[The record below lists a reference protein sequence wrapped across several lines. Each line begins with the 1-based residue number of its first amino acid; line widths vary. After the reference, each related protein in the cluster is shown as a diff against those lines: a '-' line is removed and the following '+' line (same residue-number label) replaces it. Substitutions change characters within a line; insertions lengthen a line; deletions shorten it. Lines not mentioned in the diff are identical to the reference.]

1 MKNIGEV
8 CVYEVRKA
16 YRKGRKKR
24 KRKIFLLDLR
34 FAPIET
40 TRSCRS
46 LISSAGFGESTCQ
59 QICSSP
65 PISRPRRRAYWYAPL
80 RPRRLNQPH
89 GNFIGHEPAG
99 AGEDEPAICGECGE
113 LLALKHGDKGCI
125 LRAEHVGRQSLICA
139 EQEP

>member
-16 YRKGRKKR
+16 YRKGRKKGKER
-24 KRKIFLLDLR
+24 FFLIDLC

-65 PISRPRRRAYWYAPL
+65 PKKKSRDRVGGRTGMHP
-80 RPRRLNQPH
+80 
-89 GNFIGHEPAG
+89 
-99 AGEDEPAICGECGE
+99 CGREG
-113 LLALKHGDKGCI
+113 
-125 LRAEHVGRQSLICA
+125 
-139 EQEP
+139 